1 MSAVLRF
8 LVDATQTPNARVKT
22 AALNYITKLAPMTDP
37 SLAFP
42 PPTPGQL
49 KDTATAALTKMIG
62 NFPWVIKFVW
72 SAGLCLFK
80 FSILGWRGQF
90 Y

>member
-1 MSAVLRF
+1 MFRDSFPCELQMSAVLRF

-37 SLAFP
+37 VLVFP
-42 PPTPGQL
+42 PPAQQLHL

-62 NFPWVIKFVW
+62 NF
-72 SAGLCLFK
+72 C
-80 FSILGWRGQF
+80 QQ
-90 Y
+90 